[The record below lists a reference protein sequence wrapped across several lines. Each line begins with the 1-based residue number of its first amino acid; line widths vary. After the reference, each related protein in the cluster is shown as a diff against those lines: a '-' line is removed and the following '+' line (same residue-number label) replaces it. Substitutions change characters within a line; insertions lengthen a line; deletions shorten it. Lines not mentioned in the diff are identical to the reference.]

1 MNSPVLENVPTPPK
15 IKRPLP
21 PDGQT
26 LKLMLGG
33 RDQLIAGFWNMDVHE
48 GDNVDIQGDISD
60 LSQFKDGSVSEIYA
74 SHCLEHFPHV
84 RTVQV
89 LKEWRRVLPKGGKA
103 FISVPDMDYIMGH
116 YAKYGLT
123 EWFRNILWGDQGYT
137 EEFHYN
143 GFNFATMAKT
153 LYLAGFDDIKRI
165 EVMPYKLND
174 CSKLR
179 MSSDGKLISLSVE
192 ATA

>member
-1 MNSPVLENVPTPPK
+1 MIPPVLENVPTPPK

-21 PDGQT
+21 ADGQT

-33 RDQLIAGFWNMDVHE
+33 RDQRIDGFWNMDVHE
-48 GDNVDIQGDISD
+48 GENVDIQGDISD

-84 RTVQV
+84 RTLDV
-89 LKEWRRVLPKGGKA
+89 LKEWRRVMKKGGKV
-103 FISVPDMDYIMGH
+103 FISVPDMDYIIWYYGI
-116 YAKYGLT
+116 YGLT
-123 EWFRNILWGDQGYT
+123 GWFRNILWGDQGYN
-137 EEFHYN
+137 EAFHYN
-143 GFNFATMAKT
+143 GFNFATMAES
-153 LYLAGFDDIKRI
+153 LCLAEFDDIKRI
-165 EVMPYKLND
+165 EVMPYGLSD